1 MNNINLTKLTKGV
14 LATFLFSTLVAC
26 GNRRDNNNQNIN
38 AYNQSCAVN
47 CEGISGYPFF
57 TAQTQALRQ
66 GYGYSYG
73 YTTAMAISWSF
84 SGQNISNQTQN
95 QNYNQYAP
103 PAMNYV
109 GKVSAAGQVSVVT
122 ALSDMGLCPQIPAGT
137 YNLTTH
143 TGGQWQ
149 NGQISGLRI
158 LITGPVTIT
167 ATLSNAQATQSG
179 YGGGGGYYGGGGG
192 YGGYPYGSPYGYGG
206 TYGGYSGG
214 AQYGNQYGGQQ
225 PSTGNRIIG
234 NLIIEQVNGYFCQG
248 VQLLLN

>member
-1 MNNINLTKLTKGV
+1 MNDINLTKLTKSL
-14 LATFLFSTLVAC
+14 LAIFLFSTLVAC

-57 TAQTQALRQ
+57 TVQSQALRQ
-66 GYGYSYG
+66 SYGYGYG
-73 YTTAMAISWSF
+73 YTTAMTMSWSF

-95 QNYNQYAP
+95 QNYNQYVP

-122 ALSDMGLCPQIPAGT
+122 TLSDMGLCPQIPAGT

-158 LITGPVTIT
+158 IITGPVTIT
-167 ATLSNAQATQSG
+167 ATLNNAQATQ
-179 YGGGGGYYGGGGG
+179 YGSQYGIGGGYSGYPYANPYGYGIG
-192 YGGYPYGSPYGYGG
+192 YGGYANN
-206 TYGGYSGG
+206 T
-214 AQYGNQYGGQQ
+214 QYGNQT
-225 PSTGNRIIG
+225 SNGNRLYG

-248 VQLLLN
+248 VQLYLN